1 MTIPDGSL
9 FQEVGDDAIY
19 LVDEGKRRHI
29 EDPDTFNGV
38 FKNNPNISSVL
49 DKKAITLGNSIVS
62 GSVLVKSSS
71 SDPVYLVD
79 KYDGSDKKW
88 KKRYIPSMAIF
99 DKYQFNQGYIQS
111 VPQATLDGMDDGPNI
126 S

>member
-29 EDPDTFNGV
+29 EDADTFNGV
-38 FKNNPNISSVL
+38 FKINPNISSVL
-49 DKKAITLGNSIVS
+49 DKTDITLGNSIVS

-79 KYDGSDKKW
+79 
-88 KKRYIPSMAIF
+88 
-99 DKYQFNQGYIQS
+99 
-111 VPQATLDGMDDGPNI
+111 
-126 S
+126 